1 MFGFYV
7 YAFLMWLFLA
17 WMGVVEI
24 FRGMG
29 KRFRVMLFIYLKV
42 ISNISAPEVSIITS
56 ILYCRLHWLKL
67 QSHWLSSNIQYT
79 AQGSPNRIC
88 CLESTGKALTA
99 VYTLYDVDTENTIR
113 HNIALMTST
122 SRVKGSLTLL
132 GP

>member
-42 ISNISAPEVSIITS
+42 ISNISAPEVSVIHFNP
-56 ILYCRLHWLKL
+56 IL
-67 QSHWLSSNIQYT
+67 
-79 AQGSPNRIC
+79 
-88 CLESTGKALTA
+88 
-99 VYTLYDVDTENTIR
+99 
-113 HNIALMTST
+113 
-122 SRVKGSLTLL
+122 
-132 GP
+132 